1 MPSLL
6 CCPNFTSIHDYWK
19 NHTLTIWTS
28 VGNVMSL
35 LFNTLSRFVIVSNK
49 RQTTFHCMTSV
60 TVCSN
65 LEPKKKNSVAVSIFS
80 PSVYHEVM
88 GLNAVILVFW
98 MLSFKPA
105 LSLSS
110 FTLIKRLFSSS
121 SFSAIRVIS
130 SACLRLLISLPTIL
144 FKPVI
149 HPVQHFSWCTLH
161 VS

>member
-121 SFSAIRVIS
+121 SFSAIRVIP

-149 HPVQHFSWCTLH
+149 HPVQHFSWCTLR